1 MAVKEIKASMAV
13 NGRDGADEILYS
25 KDINNEAEWT
35 ADATTWTREQV
46 AVDPGERTLAQKTP
60 IVVTEELMHY

>member
-35 ADATTWTREQV
+35 ADATTWTREQA
-46 AVDPGERTLAQKTP
+46 AVDPGSISFCACLFLVKCNKSRN
-60 IVVTEELMHY
+60 